1 MALRKAKLFRCLS
14 ISAKNNNK
22 IYRLED
28 GEVFT
33 EDQVNNFD
41 ELLESEAIQLVE
53 EIAPAKVE
61 IAPALEQIAPV
72 DPVII
77 AVNEKE
83 IKRPLPK
90 SNKK

>member
-22 IYRLED
+22 IYRVEE

-41 ELLESEAIQLVE
+41 ELLASEAIQLVE
-53 EIAPAKVE
+53 EIAPA
-61 IAPALEQIAPV
+61 PEQIAPV
-72 DPVII
+72 APVII

-83 IKRPLPK
+83 IKGPLPT
-90 SNKK
+90 SKKK